1 MNIVVCLRAP
11 PPDPEGDA
19 LGRADA
25 LALAHAFALAGGE
38 HQVTA
43 VLGGTSMEAGPLR
56 LALAAGADRAVRVAA
71 DDLAGADFHTIGQ
84 VLSIALRRI
93 GVDLILTGVR
103 SDEEGLGA
111 APAAIARHLGIAYLT
126 GVEEISIADGRTAEV
141 VLRGGGRQRRLRAK
155 LPAVL
160 AVAAPP
166 PAPAPRPARTG
177 AAPAIE
183 VIALGDP
190 ESTVVRRRTE
200 LLGRPEPASRG
211 VETVTSAAAL
221 VAALNRR

>member
-1 MNIVVCLRAP
+1 VNIVVCLRAP
-11 PPDPEGDA
+11 PPVPEGDT
-19 LGRADA
+19 LGPADA
-25 LALAHAFALAGGE
+25 LALAQAFALARDE

-111 APAAIARHLGIAYLT
+111 TPAAIARHLGVAYFT
-126 GVEEISIADGRTAEV
+126 GVEEIALVDGRAAEIV
-141 VLRGGGRQRRLRAK
+141 VRGGGRQRRLLAK

-166 PAPAPRPARTG
+166 AAPAPRPARTG
-177 AAPAIE
+177 AVPEIE
-183 VIALGDP
+183 VIALSDP

-221 VAALNRR
+221 VAALDRR